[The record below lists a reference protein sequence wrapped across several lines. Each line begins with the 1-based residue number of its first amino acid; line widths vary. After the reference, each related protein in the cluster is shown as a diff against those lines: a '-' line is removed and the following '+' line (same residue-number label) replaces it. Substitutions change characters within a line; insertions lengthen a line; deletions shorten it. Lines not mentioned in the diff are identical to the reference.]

1 VARREAGLTSLSI
14 VCPNCGADLPGETAE
29 DLVDRMLEHIDQEHP
44 ELLGRY
50 TDDDLLDRVRG

>member
-1 VARREAGLTSLSI
+1 MTSLSI
-14 VCPNCGADLPGETAE
+14 VCPNCGAALPGETAE
-29 DLVDRMLEHIDQEHP
+29 ELVGRMLEHIDQEHP